1 MTLCLALQPPRH
13 HESYDCSPFLHTR
26 AHTPNPSPSHPRTVA
41 SFTPAAVLLPTPGWP
56 RLLLSRQQPPAPAV
70 SSPHA
75 SSSTSQ
81 YSTPSMSPPEGDP
94 PVCFSLLPP
103 VWLARTRFCTCL
115 TAEKCERCVQGTALT
130 RTRKDGCSR
139 SNLATGI
146 SATDIRH
153 LWSLWNRVSPCS
165 PSPLSKN
172 LFLSTS
178 VWRENL
184 RTSATCYAHLTS
196 QSRDH
201 NQPFAGVALTGRQA

>member
-1 MTLCLALQPPRH
+1 MHIPQIQAP
-13 HESYDCSPFLHTR
+13 HTR
-26 AHTPNPSPSHPRTVA
+26 GRSPASHQQL
-41 SFTPAAVLLPTPGWP
+41 SFLP
-56 RLLLSRQQPPAPAV
+56 PPAGQGCSFPV
-70 SSPHA
+70 SSPPPLPSPA
-75 SSSTSQ
+75 LTLPPPLPS

-153 LWSLWNRVSPCS
+153 FWSLWNRVSPCP

-184 RTSATCYAHLTS
+184 RTSATCCAHLTS